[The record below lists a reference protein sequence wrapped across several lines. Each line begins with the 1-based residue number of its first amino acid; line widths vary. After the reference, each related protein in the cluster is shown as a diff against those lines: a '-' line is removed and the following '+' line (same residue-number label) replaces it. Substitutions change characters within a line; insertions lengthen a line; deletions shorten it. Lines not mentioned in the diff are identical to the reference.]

1 MPSLSVQKIY
11 SHGDTACSTSNLQA
25 YLPQWPTFLQHA
37 FAAVMQLS
45 EYSVFYDKDT
55 PIWLSLS
62 WQSYTPISISTLKPS
77 LRTIRAILLK
87 LWASPILSSC
97 I

>member
-55 PIWLSLS
+55 PI
-62 WQSYTPISISTLKPS
+62 
-77 LRTIRAILLK
+77 
-87 LWASPILSSC
+87 
-97 I
+97 